1 MRDPPVNRNLFP
13 NVKFDPE
20 KEKRKERKFLRID
33 EIFDQLSLLSYIET
47 TIWREKKGGGGEEEE
62 KRGEWNGRRGGGE
75 GRKRS
80 WKGWTHWPGIKVP
93 VPPSDAL
100 DHLGVDRGVGSRR
113 P

>member
-1 MRDPPVNRNLFP
+1 MSNSIL
-13 NVKFDPE
+13 K
-20 KEKRKERKFLRID
+20 KRKEKKGNSFESTRFSINYRCYRISKQQFG
-33 EIFDQLSLLSYIET
+33 EK
-47 TIWREKKGGGGEEEE
+47 KKGGGGEEEE